1 MSDDHKD
8 MPDLPPR
15 FGRDDPGF
23 LWRHWWRR
31 RRPEAQILAS
41 ELDLI
46 AAEKMGVPAD
56 IIGHI
61 ESRFRDREPSEQI
74 AAAVELRKQLLHLP
88 IFDDARTKRLILH
101 LRERYATAL
110 GTVAAEKYA
119 RTQINLDAP
128 ETTTSDLKAEA
139 DSLLEQLKLIYTLSS
154 ERDNLLA
161 RMRRCALFLLAGLFV
176 LMWVVS
182 QLAPGLPD
190 NATAAQTGAYFG
202 FNDALN
208 VTVLAVVGAAGAM
221 VSLLRRTE
229 DVAKA
234 TAADVD
240 PVRQV
245 SALQQ
250 GITAVFISAFVG
262 AAVAFVLLALF
273 TMGQAA
279 YEQFIPPVLS
289 ALFPAVV
296 ECKPTESA
304 GCMQLIDSRIRF
316 DGPANMAKMLIW
328 AFIGGFAE
336 QLVPDI
342 LDRITRA
349 AKLSQETVATSNPPA
364 EGS

>member
-1 MSDDHKD
+1 
-8 MPDLPPR
+8 MPDDLNDLSKLPPR
-15 FGRDDPGF
+15 FSQDQPGF
-23 LWRHWWRR
+23 LWRNWWRR

-46 AAEKMGVPAD
+46 AAEKLGVPGD
-56 IIGHI
+56 IIDHI

-88 IFDDARTKRLILH
+88 VFDDARTKRLILH

-119 RTQINLDAP
+119 RTQIDLEAP

-161 RMRRCALFLLAGLFV
+161 RMRRCALYLLVLLFGALGLISMAGDGIKDLA
-176 LMWVVS
+176 
-182 QLAPGLPD
+182 QLV
-190 NATAAQTGAYFG
+190 T
-202 FNDALN
+202 FNDTLN
-208 VTVLAVVGAAGAM
+208 AIVLAVIGAAGAM

-262 AAVAFVLLALF
+262 SAVAFVLLALF
-273 TMGQAA
+273 AMGQEA
-279 YEQFIPPVLS
+279 YKEFIPPVLQP
-289 ALFPAVV
+289 LFPTVKA
-296 ECKPTESA
+296 CDQGQIY
-304 GCMQLIDSRIRF
+304 GCISLVDSRIQF
-316 DGPANMAKMLIW
+316 DGFPNMAKMLIW

-364 EGS
+364 EGG